1 MELPLIFAEKALL
14 SVRSVVLNNAVTQAF
29 EEANF
34 CILWSIFLH
43 HLQLNQAEFGR
54 YEIH

>member
-43 HLQLNQAEFGR
+43 HL
-54 YEIH
+54 H